1 MRNRGKESNDDRLF
15 DSKWLPALKNAAD
28 DLGYL
33 LTRGYGSKS
42 ALELAGN
49 RYGLNKRQR
58 EAVLRISASEQEIVE
73 RQNKMCNTDDLYQ
86 QTLAIDAF
94 NLLIILESALSGAY
108 IYKCRDGAYRDIQ
121 SVHGSYKRV
130 MQTGE
135 AIKLAGESMN
145 ELQISKAIWYFD
157 APVSNS
163 GRLKTFLMD
172 IAGEENYNWD
182 AKLLNAPDKALV
194 KSELPVATSD
204 GWIMDRCTHW
214 VNLAG
219 YVIKRKMKNV
229 NLVNV

>member
-15 DSKWLPALKNAAD
+15 GSQWLPVLKNAAD

-33 LTRGYGSKS
+33 LTRGYGTKS

-58 EAVLRISASEQEIVE
+58 EAVLRISASEPEIAE
-73 RQNKMCNTDDLYQ
+73 RQNKKCSTADLYQ
-86 QTLAIDAF
+86 QAIAIDAF

-108 IYKCRDGAYRDIQ
+108 IFKGRDGAYRDIQ

-135 AIKLAGESMN
+135 AIKLAGEIMN
-145 ELQISKAIWYFD
+145 EHGISKATWYFD

-163 GRLKTFLMD
+163 GRLKIYLLD
-172 IAGEENYNWD
+172 IAREKNYNWE
-182 AKLLNAPDKALV
+182 AKLLNAPDKELA
-194 KSELPVATSD
+194 KSEIPVATSD
-204 GWIMDRCTHW
+204 GWIMDRCTQW

-219 YVIKRKMKNV
+219 YIIEQKIKNV
-229 NLVNV
+229 NLVEV